1 MNTIR
6 QHTQQVELQKL
17 DVEGHIRTHGK
28 QNLEKMSFFGI
39 QEDNK
44 ILMEP
49 YETSFIE
56 KFKTALNKYAK

>member
-28 QNLEKMSFFGI
+28 QNLK
-39 QEDNK
+39 ED
-44 ILMEP
+44 
-49 YETSFIE
+49 
-56 KFKTALNKYAK
+56 ALFWNPGR

>member
-28 QNLEKMSFFGI
+28 QNLEKMPFF
-39 QEDNK
+39 DNK

>member
-1 MNTIR
+1 MP
-6 QHTQQVELQKL
+6 
-17 DVEGHIRTHGK
+17 
-28 QNLEKMSFFGI
+28 FFGI

-56 KFKTALNKYAK
+56 KFKTALNKYAKITDKKHIFTVTLNFNEI